1 MKYAFTL
8 GALVC
13 SSLLWACEPSDPA
26 QAVFD
31 NQYPAADAGTA
42 ATMTVYKG
50 WWAVAQLPEPVSPGT
65 ESDPVRVVQG
75 SDYAYALLAPDWDP
89 ESGAPPPSL
98 LPVRTTAKLSVHRG
112 DTLDIVISDATV
124 LGNCAA
130 GKALS
135 QKDAD
140 FITQRIFPGEFAG
153 LSYDAA
159 TCVTSADAA
168 SAAGAAGESATGLG
182 GEGGSVTGAG
192 GEAGM
197 L

>member
-1 MKYAFTL
+1 MKYAFFL
-8 GALVC
+8 NALVC
-13 SSLLWACEPSDPA
+13 GSLLSACETSDPT

-31 NQYPAADAGTA
+31 NQYPAADAGPA
-42 ATMTVYKG
+42 GDMTIYKG
-50 WWAVAQLPEPVSPGT
+50 WWSVAQLPEPVSPGT
-65 ESDPVRVVQG
+65 ESDPVRVVKG

-89 ESGAPPPSL
+89 ENGTPPPL
-98 LPVRTTAKLSVHRG
+98 LAVRTTAKLSVNRG
-112 DTLDIVISDATV
+112 DTLDIVISDATI

-135 QKDAD
+135 QEDAD
-140 FITQRIFPGEFAG
+140 FITHRIFPGEFAS

-159 TCVTSADAA
+159 TCVTSPSAD
-168 SAAGAAGESATGLG
+168 SAAGAASESEPGVG

-192 GEAGM
+192 GEAGV